1 MEPPLWSEG
10 ASAFAHE
17 REALAFVRTRL
28 PNHEPYRAWSNVEF
42 IADDGSVNEVDLL
55 VVTTR
60 GFFLVEIK
68 SFPGKLFGDGQ
79 KWRNVRPDGRER
91 FLDHPLILTNT
102 KAKRLRSLL
111 SRQKPFKGENA
122 SWITPLVF
130 LSSAELD
137 CRLYDV
143 GRTSV
148 TGRDPEPSTAT
159 AQTAFAPLP
168 GIVTILKD
176 PTALNIRGNAINKP
190 LSKRIAEAIEL
201 AGLQPTN
208 RGRKAGDWEL
218 GELLDEGPGWQDFLG
233 TRPKFDTQRRVR
245 IYLSGAATTKEDE
258 ARLRREAER
267 EFKLLSDLSHE
278 SIADAKDLVQAERG
292 PAVLF
297 NRAPEEERLDLW
309 ASEHLKDLSLDTRI
323 ELVRQIGEALAHAHA
338 RKIAHRALSAR
349 SVLVRPSALPGVE
362 PLLVIGHWQ
371 AGAREMATRLT
382 RHSTSPTMLGGELA
396 GRLAADE
403 QVYLAPETFA
413 INDPDPV
420 ALDVFS
426 LGTLA
431 YLLLTG
437 SSPGDDLAARDAMLS
452 EHHGLSLASKVD
464 GLPSDLEALV
474 QIATDPMPANRG
486 TVKELLEL
494 LDEALDAL
502 TAPTVRAGDDGD
514 PPIDTVD
521 PLAAHQGAM
530 LDGGWEVL
538 RRLGSGSTAVALL
551 CRRFGSTELEVLKV
565 AKDED
570 LADRLRDEARALEQ
584 LNDPGHPG
592 IVRLYGVERV
602 GGRTTLRLAPAGDPD
617 DKAGLTL
624 ADRLNVQG
632 RVGLDLLER
641 FGTDLLD
648 IVEYLES
655 MGVAHRDIKPDN
667 LGVRPRPGDRSLHLI
682 LFDLSLTKTPDTSL
696 GAGTPG
702 YLDPFLSERPGKRW
716 DPAADRY
723 AAAATLHEMAT
734 GTRPTWGDG
743 RTDPLHLT
751 DDVPKL
757 DAELFD
763 PSVREPIVRFFE
775 RALHRRPAKRF
786 DTPDEMRQA
795 WRAVFARAAR
805 SVTSVEDSS
814 ADATALEAAAANA
827 TPATS
832 IAELGLSGVAT
843 SVLERRGIGTVE
855 QLMAMSTMDWNRAIG
870 VGVRVRREVLEMI
883 TMLRDHID
891 IEPDLD
897 DALVSIDHIVT
908 LLIPKPT
915 TPQAQAD
922 GGPLGFLLGLE
933 HQAELGAETSSV
945 AWPSTA
951 DARSS
956 LDMGRTEYDA
966 LLDRARGRWAK
977 NKVITQVRHDVA
989 ALLERSGGVLPGD
1002 EIADVLLIKR
1012 GCNAAPEM
1020 RLPKARAV
1028 VRAALETE
1036 AARTTNRFT
1045 WRRLG
1050 GGAAVVVALRTED
1063 LEAEELADYAANLG
1077 IVADQLAAA
1086 DPLPLPNVVLD
1097 RLRTVPTPAGLTP
1110 LPDARLARLAAAASA
1125 TTAVSSRLE
1134 LYPRGLSPDRSVRL
1148 ARAALLGAGV
1158 LSEEDVRT
1166 RVRTRFPA
1174 AAPLPQRPQLDRL
1187 LDAALGLEW
1196 SAGGPGATG
1205 VVQAPGFRVPSVSA
1219 LAPSTMFGNSGTRFR
1234 TGTSSGAPD
1243 EQRSIADAAH
1253 DRLTRHARNGGYLV
1267 MTVNPRRQHRAI
1279 EQLSTYD
1286 PTVID
1291 LDQHLITAIRAQAD
1305 TKNVRW
1311 ETIVAADAAG
1321 ADGPRWANLMRLVRD
1336 AIANLRTELIES
1348 SEHVLLTLPGLL
1360 GRYDQTAL
1368 LDELRELTRQPRRGQ
1383 RLRTLW
1389 VLVAADDPAA
1399 SPTIFGRAVP
1409 ITTLAE
1415 HMMLPSEWLE
1425 NLHHTRPTLV
1435 GDPS

>member
-1 MEPPLWSEG
+1 PDPAM
-10 ASAFAHE
+10 
-17 REALAFVRTRL
+17 
-28 PNHEPYRAWSNVEF
+28 
-42 IADDGSVNEVDLL
+42 
-55 VVTTR
+55 
-60 GFFLVEIK
+60 
-68 SFPGKLFGDGQ
+68 PG
-79 KWRNVRPDGRER
+79 
-91 FLDHPLILTNT
+91 
-102 KAKRLRSLL
+102 
-111 SRQKPFKGENA
+111 
-122 SWITPLVF
+122 
-130 LSSAELD
+130 
-137 CRLYDV
+137 
-143 GRTSV
+143 
-148 TGRDPEPSTAT
+148 
-159 AQTAFAPLP
+159 AQTAFAALP
-168 GIVTILKD
+168 GIVSVLKD
-176 PTALNIRGNAINKP
+176 PTSLNIRGNAINKP
-190 LSKRIAEAIEL
+190 LSLRIADAIEL

-245 IYLSGAATTKEDE
+245 IYLAGSATTAEDE
-258 ARLRREAER
+258 ARLRREADR
-267 EFKLLSDLSHE
+267 EFKLLSELSHE

-297 NRAPEEERLDLW
+297 NRAPDEERLDLW

-323 ELVRQIGEALAHAHA
+323 ELVRQLGEALAHAHA

-349 SVLVRPSALPGVE
+349 CVLVRPSPLPGVE

-371 AGAREMATRLT
+371 AGARELATRLT

-396 GRLAADE
+396 ERLAADE
-403 QVYLAPETFA
+403 QVYLAPESFT
-413 INDPDPV
+413 IDGPDPV

-452 EHHGLSLASKVD
+452 VHHGLSLASKVD
-464 GLPSDLEALV
+464 GLPSELETLV
-474 QIATDPMPANRG
+474 QIATDPRPTNRG

-494 LDEALDAL
+494 LDEALDTL
-502 TAPTVRAGDDGD
+502 TAPTTQAAEGDSDTLA
-514 PPIDTVD
+514 DTVD

-530 LDGGWEVL
+530 LEGGWQVL

-551 CRRFGSTELEVLKV
+551 CQRAGSTELEVLKV
-565 AKDED
+565 AKDEE
-570 LADRLRDEARALEQ
+570 LAERLRDEARALER

-592 IVRLYGVERV
+592 IVRLYGIERV
-602 GGRTTLRLAPAGDPD
+602 GGRTTLRLAPAGDPE

-702 YLDPFLSERPGKRW
+702 YLDPFLPERPGKRW

-743 RTDPLHLT
+743 KTDPLHLT
-751 DDVPKL
+751 DEVPKL

-805 SVTSVEDSS
+805 GGTSVDDAY
-814 ADATALEAAAANA
+814 ADAAVLEAAAANA

-891 IEPDLD
+891 IEPDID

-908 LLIPKPT
+908 LLIPRPT
-915 TPQAQAD
+915 TAQALAD

-933 HQAELGAETSSV
+933 HQAELGAESPTV

-977 NKVITQVRHDVA
+977 NKVITQVRNDVA

-1036 AARTTNRFT
+1036 AARATNRFT

-1050 GGAAVVVALRTED
+1050 GGAAVVVALRSED

-1077 IVADQLAAA
+1077 IVADQLAAS
-1086 DPLPLPNVVLD
+1086 DPLPLPNVALD

-1134 LYPRGLSPDRSVRL
+1134 LYPRGLPPDRSVRL

-1196 SAGGPGATG
+1196 SPGGPGATG

-1219 LAPSTMFGNSGTRFR
+1219 VAPSTMFGNSGTRYR

-1243 EQRSIADAAH
+1243 EQRAIADSAH
-1253 DRLTRHARNGGYLV
+1253 DRLSRHARNGGYLV
-1267 MTVNPRRQHRAI
+1267 MTANPRRQHRAI
-1279 EQLSTYD
+1279 EQLSGYG
-1286 PTVID
+1286 PTV
-1291 LDQHLITAIRAQAD
+1291 LDVDHHLIGAIRAQAEA
-1305 TKNVRW
+1305 KNVRW
-1311 ETIVAADAAG
+1311 ETVIAADAAG

-1336 AIANLRTELIES
+1336 AIANLRTEWIEGG
-1348 SEHVLLTLPGLL
+1348 EHVLLTVPGLL

-1368 LDELRELTRQPRRGQ
+1368 LDELRELTRDPRPGQ
-1383 RLRTLW
+1383 QLRTLW

-1415 HMMLPSEWLE
+1415 HMVLPDPWLE